1 MPNCRVRVR
10 VRLYRTA
17 LLGTTELREVYPIFI
32 YVFFIPITLPQL
44 YTSKRA
50 LCGLTLHKRS
60 QVAQALSLQKI
71 IVQRT
76 P

>member
-1 MPNCRVRVR
+1 MPNCRVRARVR
-10 VRLYRTA
+10 VLYRTA
-17 LLGTTELREVYPIFI
+17 LLLPKRDLFST
-32 YVFFIPITLPQL
+32 ITLPQL
-44 YTSKRA
+44 YLQTYGLT